1 MNQYPKKKFLDTAL
15 FAAESASRLIQ
26 KTSNRSVKTYKSKTD
41 LVTETDIASEQIIS
55 NIIKSKYPDHSILAE
70 ESGLNQ
76 VDHAEYI
83 WVIDPLDGTTNF
95 VHNYP
100 SYAVS
105 IALVH
110 KNKPIV
116 GVVVEMP
123 AMNTYW
129 ATDDSVSY
137 CNNKV
142 IKVSQTDSLIQSL
155 LVTGFG
161 YSHDSKWNI
170 NMNLFKE
177 FTDVTQGVRRLG
189 AAAIDICHAA
199 SGTVDG
205 FWEFDLNPWDVAAG
219 VLIAERAGAKVS
231 KINGEKYSI
240 YDDQILISNGI
251 IHKAMINIINK
262 FI

>member
-15 FAAESASRLIQ
+15 FAAESASKLIQ
-26 KTSNRSVKTYKSKTD
+26 KTSNRSVKAFKSKTD
-41 LVTETDIASEQIIS
+41 LVTGTDIASEEIIY

-76 VDHAEYI
+76 IDHAEYI
-83 WVIDPLDGTTNF
+83 WIIDPLDGTTNF

-129 ATDDSVSY
+129 ATDDDAAY

-142 IKVSQTDSLIQSL
+142 IKVSKTDSLIQSL

-161 YSHDSKWNI
+161 YSHDSKWNLNITSNPLGNMVNVCNTEHQLVNNDNSYNKLFTFRVNMYNWYNI
-170 NMNLFKE
+170 N
-177 FTDVTQGVRRLG
+177 
-189 AAAIDICHAA
+189 
-199 SGTVDG
+199 
-205 FWEFDLNPWDVAAG
+205 
-219 VLIAERAGAKVS
+219 
-231 KINGEKYSI
+231 
-240 YDDQILISNGI
+240 
-251 IHKAMINIINK
+251 NIIS
-262 FI
+262 F

>member
-1 MNQYPKKKFLDTAL
+1 MNQYPRKKFLDTAL
-15 FAAESASRLIQ
+15 FAAESASKLIQ
-26 KTSNRSVKTYKSKTD
+26 ETSNRSVKAYKSKTD

-70 ESGLNQ
+70 ESGMNQ
-76 VDHAEYI
+76 TDQAEYI

-116 GVVVEMP
+116 GVVAEMP

-129 ATDDSVSY
+129 ATDDGVAY

-142 IKVSQTDSLIQSL
+142 ITVSQTDSLIQSL

-161 YSHDSKWNI
+161 YSHDSKWKI

-199 SGTVDG
+199 SGAVDG

-231 KINGEKYSI
+231 KMNGEQYSI

-251 IHKAMINIINK
+251 IHQEMINIINK

>member
-1 MNQYPKKKFLDTAL
+1 MNQNPKKKFLDTAL
-15 FAAESASRLIQ
+15 FAAESASKLIQ
-26 KTSNRSVKTYKSKTD
+26 KAPNRSVKTYKSKTD
-41 LVTETDIASEQIIS
+41 LVTETDIASEEIIS

-76 VDHAEYI
+76 IDDAEYI

-129 ATDDSVSY
+129 ATDDDGAY
-137 CNNKV
+137 CNNKI

-161 YSHDSKWNI
+161 YRHDSNWNI
-170 NMNLFKE
+170 NMNLFKK
-177 FTDVTQGVRRLG
+177 FTGATQGVRRLG

-219 VLIAERAGAKVS
+219 VLIAERSGAKVS
-231 KINGEKYSI
+231 KMNGEKYSI

-251 IHKAMINIINK
+251 IHQEMINIINK

>member
-1 MNQYPKKKFLDTAL
+1 MNQNLKKKFLDTAL
-15 FAAESASRLIQ
+15 FAAESASKLIQ
-26 KTSNRSVKTYKSKTD
+26 KSSNRSVKTYKSKTD
-41 LVTETDIASEQIIS
+41 LVTETDIASEEVIS

-76 VDHAEYI
+76 IDHAEYI

-129 ATDDSVSY
+129 ASDDGAAY
-137 CNNKV
+137 CNNKL
-142 IKVSQTDSLIQSL
+142 IKVSNTDSLIQSL

-161 YSHDSKWNI
+161 YIHDSKWNI
-170 NMNLFKE
+170 NMNLFKA

-205 FWEFDLNPWDVAAG
+205 FWEFNLNPWDVAAG
-219 VLIAERAGAKVS
+219 VLIAERSGAQIS
-231 KINGEKYSI
+231 KMNGQKYSI
-240 YDDQILISNGI
+240 YDDEILISNGI
-251 IHKAMINIINK
+251 IHQDMISIINK